1 MSHTLLTDAEMDACR
16 EMAEMAMPD
25 TCTIQ
30 TRTETNT
37 KGSVVVS
44 YANTYTGV
52 KCRVMPVNRS
62 TFEGVTGMK
71 ITDMA
76 EYVLTVPWDQ
86 AISAQD
92 RIVFGTE
99 TYEVVMVHDQ
109 HSYRTARRA
118 TLRLLNE

>member
-1 MSHTLLTDAEMDACR
+1 MTELLSAAEMAVIR
-16 EMAEMAMPD
+16 ETAELAMPD

-44 YANTYTGV
+44 YASTYTGV

-62 TFEGVTGMK
+62 TDESVIGLK
-71 ITDMA
+71 ITDQA

-86 AISAQD
+86 AIAAQD
-92 RIVFGTE
+92 RIVFGTD
-99 TYEVVMVHDQ
+99 TYEVIQVHDQ

-118 TLRLLNE
+118 SLRLLNE